1 MSRRRFAWA
10 VAGGLAGVAAIAVV
24 TAVLVVRSNWFF
36 EKVRTQMVATVE
48 TATGGRVEIG
58 SFAFDWKQLRAEVR
72 SVTLH
77 GNEPPDKPPLF
88 RASSIAVGLK
98 IVSLLRRD
106 VDVQYID
113 VADPRLY
120 LIFYPD
126 GHTNMPAPK
135 IKEPGRRTP
144 AETILNLAAGRFSA
158 QRGVL
163 EIESRGQTPFDVRGQ
178 NLDARFEYDLAGP
191 RYRGNISVQPLD
203 ARWEGHAPPPFGLT
217 MAVALE
223 RNRVA
228 IDSARLEM
236 GQSAV
241 SLAGA
246 VEDLA
251 SPRAALRYEARVTTP
266 DAARLLGIRLP
277 ERGSVQSAGNASW
290 GGGADFSIAGNWHAA
305 GVDYRDSNVQ
315 LRGFRADGGVK
326 AGLTGIDLSG
336 VRFSGEVSS
345 AGGKTAGATSGNIAA
360 VSVRGSDLDFNG
372 VSLGVLGGSFRG
384 TASLQRLQRF
394 TVEGDIAGFE
404 ARRAVAVYHPVTLPW
419 DGLVSGQVRLTGR
432 LEHEDEFHAEAR
444 LSVAPAT
451 GSAPVHGDISATY
464 DAGSGILDLGRS
476 TLSLPS
482 SRVEVSGAIGSRLNV
497 HLQTRD
503 LNDLLPVLGE
513 SARSLPVKLAPN
525 GAAIFDG
532 TVSGKL
538 ENPQIAGRLAV
549 THVAWSGET
558 FDSLQAGVTAS
569 PANLRLAD
577 GTLARGALRAQF
589 EFAAG
594 LQEWNADSNSAIF
607 GHGSIRNADVA
618 ELASL
623 LHVAGVPLS
632 GTLDASGQIAGTVG
646 QPLVAADIEIAHGT
660 LREEPFDRFT
670 AHATSSGRAA
680 EVTAGQLI
688 AGVKQ
693 VRLRARFEYAADRFD
708 AGVLRFEVA
717 TNVMPLD
724 QVRTVQQQHPGL
736 RGTLAVTA
744 DGSFNLDP
752 SHPPGFRVAA
762 LHAQVAARSLELS
775 AQPLGDLN
783 LTADSQGPTLRAHL
797 DSDFAGSAIRGDGEW
812 SLEGDYPGN
821 STVTFSK
828 LDLDE
833 LHDWLAASPAGTPK
847 TFEGSAE
854 GALRLSGPALDPG
867 KMTAELS
874 ISQLTI
880 APPAGVA
887 PAGTSFAMNNSG
899 PVTARL
905 ANSAITVDNAHLVGR
920 STDLGIAGKV
930 LLEPKPTLDLRVNG
944 RVDLAILH
952 DWNRD
957 FTATGTVATDATVR
971 GPLDALQVGGRMEF
985 HGATFNIADF
995 PNGLSNASG
1004 VISFTRDR
1012 ATIQSFTGETGGG
1025 SITLSGFAGLGGGP
1039 IIFRLHAQARQMR
1052 VRYPEGVSTLADANL
1067 NFTGTSDR
1075 SMLAGTVT
1083 IRRTGFNPQSDF
1095 SSLLASSAQPVRT
1108 PSARAGLLAGLNF
1121 DVQIGT
1127 APDIRVES
1135 SLTQDVQLE
1144 ANLRLRGTATNPAL
1158 LGRVNITQG
1167 QVVFFGTKYNINQ
1180 GSISFF
1186 NPARVEPIVDID
1198 LETKAR
1204 GIEVTLTISGP
1215 LDKPNLTPRS
1225 DPPLQFNE
1233 IVALLASG
1241 QAPTSEPQALV
1252 QQTTSPQNFGASAL
1266 LGQAIAS
1273 PVAGRLQR
1281 FFGVSRI
1288 RIDPTLPG
1296 LQYNPQA
1303 RLTLEQQITPDITF
1317 TYVTNVTTT
1326 NPQVVSVEWD
1336 LSKQWSAVAIRE
1348 ENGLFGLDFF
1358 FKKQFK

>member
-1 MSRRRFAWA
+1 
-10 VAGGLAGVAAIAVV
+10 
-24 TAVLVVRSNWFF
+24 
-36 EKVRTQMVATVE
+36 
-48 TATGGRVEIG
+48 
-58 SFAFDWKQLRAEVR
+58 
-72 SVTLH
+72 
-77 GNEPPDKPPLF
+77 
-88 RASSIAVGLK
+88 
-98 IVSLLRRD
+98 
-106 VDVQYID
+106 
-113 VADPRLY
+113 
-120 LIFYPD
+120 
-126 GHTNMPAPK
+126 
-135 IKEPGRRTP
+135 
-144 AETILNLAAGRFSA
+144 
-158 QRGVL
+158 
-163 EIESRGQTPFDVRGQ
+163 
-178 NLDARFEYDLAGP
+178 
-191 RYRGNISVQPLD
+191 
-203 ARWEGHAPPPFGLT
+203 
-217 MAVALE
+217 
-223 RNRVA
+223 
-228 IDSARLEM
+228 
-236 GQSAV
+236 
-241 SLAGA
+241 
-246 VEDLA
+246 
-251 SPRAALRYEARVTTP
+251 
-266 DAARLLGIRLP
+266 
-277 ERGSVQSAGNASW
+277 
-290 GGGADFSIAGNWHAA
+290 
-305 GVDYRDSNVQ
+305 
-315 LRGFRADGGVK
+315 
-326 AGLTGIDLSG
+326 
-336 VRFSGEVSS
+336 
-345 AGGKTAGATSGNIAA
+345 
-360 VSVRGSDLDFNG
+360 
-372 VSLGVLGGSFRG
+372 
-384 TASLQRLQRF
+384 
-394 TVEGDIAGFE
+394 
-404 ARRAVAVYHPVTLPW
+404 
-419 DGLVSGQVRLTGR
+419 
-432 LEHEDEFHAEAR
+432 
-444 LSVAPAT
+444 
-451 GSAPVHGDISATY
+451 
-464 DAGSGILDLGRS
+464 
-476 TLSLPS
+476 
-482 SRVEVSGAIGSRLNV
+482 
-497 HLQTRD
+497 
-503 LNDLLPVLGE
+503 
-513 SARSLPVKLAPN
+513 
-525 GAAIFDG
+525 
-532 TVSGKL
+532 
-538 ENPQIAGRLAV
+538 
-549 THVAWSGET
+549 
-558 FDSLQAGVTAS
+558 
-569 PANLRLAD
+569 
-577 GTLARGALRAQF
+577 
-589 EFAAG
+589 
-594 LQEWNADSNSAIF
+594 
-607 GHGSIRNADVA
+607 
-618 ELASL
+618 
-623 LHVAGVPLS
+623 
-632 GTLDASGQIAGTVG
+632 
-646 QPLVAADIEIAHGT
+646 
-660 LREEPFDRFT
+660 
-670 AHATSSGRAA
+670 
-680 EVTAGQLI
+680 
-688 AGVKQ
+688 
-693 VRLRARFEYAADRFD
+693 
-708 AGVLRFEVA
+708 
-717 TNVMPLD
+717 
-724 QVRTVQQQHPGL
+724 
-736 RGTLAVTA
+736 
-744 DGSFNLDP
+744 
-752 SHPPGFRVAA
+752 
-762 LHAQVAARSLELS
+762 
-775 AQPLGDLN
+775 
-783 LTADSQGPTLRAHL
+783 
-797 DSDFAGSAIRGDGEW
+797 
-812 SLEGDYPGN
+812 
-821 STVTFSK
+821 
-828 LDLDE
+828 
-833 LHDWLAASPAGTPK
+833 
-847 TFEGSAE
+847 
-854 GALRLSGPALDPG
+854 
-867 KMTAELS
+867 
-874 ISQLTI
+874 
-880 APPAGVA
+880 
-887 PAGTSFAMNNSG
+887 MNNSG